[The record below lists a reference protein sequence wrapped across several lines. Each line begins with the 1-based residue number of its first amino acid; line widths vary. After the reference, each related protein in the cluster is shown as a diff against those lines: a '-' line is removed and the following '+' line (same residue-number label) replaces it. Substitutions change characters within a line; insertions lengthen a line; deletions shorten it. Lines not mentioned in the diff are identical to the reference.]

1 MTSVVYMI
9 HNKLTNFSKAEQKVG
24 RYILDHTNEVIQM
37 STAELATAAGVS
49 TATVA
54 RFGQVIMPD
63 GGYPALKLRLSAEGN
78 VDQTLYDEINPQDS
92 LEAIKSKLSM
102 RMAHTVEETSRVL
115 SDKALRAA
123 NQLIAEKSS
132 IYLYGLGA
140 SDVVATD
147 FEQKY
152 IRVGKAVI
160 HSQDTHLLAVGMT
173 TQAAQSVLFL
183 VSKSGE
189 KSESIQLAKLAK
201 AVKVPVIA
209 LTRNATST
217 LGSLA
222 DVVLINDDSEENQ
235 TARAAATTSVV
246 AQLYVVDLLYYTFIA
261 NDYDQHIKQLVSSR
275 SAINKHFN

>member
-183 VSKSGE
+183 VSNSGE
-189 KSESIQLAKLAK
+189 KSESIQLVKLAK

>member
-183 VSKSGE
+183 VSNSGE

-201 AVKVPVIA
+201 SVKVPVIA
-209 LTRNATST
+209 LTRSATST

>member
-183 VSKSGE
+183 VSNSGE

>member
-183 VSKSGE
+183 VSNSGE

-246 AQLYVVDLLYYTFIA
+246 AQLYVVDLLYYTFIV

>member
-1 MTSVVYMI
+1 
-9 HNKLTNFSKAEQKVG
+9 
-24 RYILDHTNEVIQM
+24 
-37 STAELATAAGVS
+37 
-49 TATVA
+49 
-54 RFGQVIMPD
+54 
-63 GGYPALKLRLSAEGN
+63 
-78 VDQTLYDEINPQDS
+78 
-92 LEAIKSKLSM
+92 
-102 RMAHTVEETSRVL
+102 VL

-183 VSKSGE
+183 VSNSGE

-201 AVKVPVIA
+201 SVKVPVIA
-209 LTRNATST
+209 LTRSATST

>member
-1 MTSVVYMI
+1 MI

-183 VSKSGE
+183 VSNSGE

>member
-183 VSKSGE
+183 VSNSGE

-235 TARAAATTSVV
+235 TAWAAATTSVV

>member
-9 HNKLTNFSKAEQKVG
+9 HNKLTNFSKAEQKIG

-183 VSKSGE
+183 VSNSGE

>member
-54 RFGQVIMPD
+54 RFGQVILPD

-183 VSKSGE
+183 VSNSGE

>member
-132 IYLYGLGA
+132 IYLYGLGT

-183 VSKSGE
+183 VSNSGE